1 MMYMVYLW
9 SDILNCPLPLPM
21 PMPMPMVDPM
31 SLEEG
36 GIYHHVCLFFRHF
49 RCSINN
55 LYGWNYPPMCCDKR
69 QIGVGTNLFEVILHI
84 REPYLQ
90 VVHTFSQLLR
100 VVLHLIQE
108 IDHKISQM

>member
-9 SDILNCPLPLPM
+9 SDILNCPLPM
-21 PMPMPMVDPM
+21 PMPMTMPMADPM

-55 LYGWNYPPMCCDKR
+55 LYGWNYLLICDKR
-69 QIGVGTNLFEVILHI
+69 HIGVGTNLFEVILHMG
-84 REPYLQ
+84 EPYLQ

-100 VVLHLIQE
+100 VVPHLIQE
-108 IDHKISQM
+108 IDHKIFQM